1 MKLTI
6 LGCSAGMPN
15 AGRPS
20 SGYLVES
27 RDGTR
32 ILLDAGPGVA
42 TALTNHI
49 RATELD
55 AVFISH
61 FHSDHVHDLLPI
73 GKMLMSAMTRF
84 DPATGEVA
92 FTQGRRIPLIV
103 PTGAR
108 DTLRQ
113 FAALFPVT
121 TQPWLDQPFDLAFD
135 IVEHDPAYD
144 LAVGGVKIH
153 LAELR
158 HVATN
163 HAIRLDDGHHTL
175 VYSGDTGA
183 TPVLADFA
191 RGADALLVENTL
203 IDTDRSAHGHLS
215 TAEAARA
222 ATEAGVGR
230 LILTHYLNTPT
241 HPASWRAQE
250 AATHYAGTIDL
261 AVPGAVYDIPAPAT
275 TVATTPALTEV

>member
-1 MKLTI
+1 
-6 LGCSAGMPN
+6 MPN

-27 RDGTR
+27 SDVR

-42 TALTNHI
+42 TALTKHI

-73 GKMLMSAMTRF
+73 GKMLMSAMTSF

-108 DTLRQ
+108 DTLEK

-121 TQPWLDQPFDLAFD
+121 TQPWLDQPLDLAFD
-135 IVEHDPAYD
+135 IVAHDPAYD
-144 LAVGGVKIH
+144 RAVRGGQ
-153 LAELR
+153 
-158 HVATN
+158 T
-163 HAIRLDDGHHTL
+163 TL
-175 VYSGDTGA
+175 PEHS
-183 TPVLADFA
+183 
-191 RGADALLVENTL
+191 
-203 IDTDRSAHGHLS
+203 
-215 TAEAARA
+215 
-222 ATEAGVGR
+222 
-230 LILTHYLNTPT
+230 
-241 HPASWRAQE
+241 
-250 AATHYAGTIDL
+250 
-261 AVPGAVYDIPAPAT
+261 
-275 TVATTPALTEV
+275 